1 MTKTIMLNGFGAVGR
16 MTERVLLTGTDC
28 VSVSPTSSVREPV
41 SMYCKHY
48 FGRTVKSL
56 EGIPYDYQRGCM
68 AGHDLGRCN
77 EQCPGFCPMS
87 HDTAPSYELRQDP
100 NRPQTFTFHLPE
112 SAVTDVRFDDMPVIH
127 DRYWNRQF
135 PKNYAK
141 SRKAKARQQRQA
153 RKHNR

>member
-1 MTKTIMLNGFGAVGR
+1 MTKRVMLNGFGAVGR
-16 MTERVLLTGTDC
+16 MAARTLLTGGDC

-68 AGHDLGRCN
+68 AGHDLAKCC
-77 EQCPGFCPMS
+77 EQCPGFSPIE

-100 NRPQTFTFHLPE
+100 NCPHTFTFHLPE

-135 PKNYAK
+135 PKNHAK
-141 SRKAKARQQRQA
+141 KKKASRRQQRQA
-153 RKHNR
+153 RRNGR